1 MSIRAS
7 VSTAKFRLRA
17 GWTSVAIM
25 VALGGAALGVLFMAQ
40 SFSGHG
46 AGALSLSPLQPVGN
60 VLRWTAE
67 RREAS
72 ALQAQALED
81 LLSLL
86 LGAGWIALASALVT
100 IISRAAA
107 QSALRRG
114 DGAVRRAVGAS
125 KGVLRLSLL
134 IEVGVASSLILL
146 AGLGIGFVATRT
158 GVAMWPGSGSA
169 GFSPRVAFLLIT
181 LAVVMGI
188 VLLIGANLRE
198 NIAHQEGGQVPLAL
212 PAGQLGFGFAI
223 LVGGSLVLGRATEIT
238 RIAAR
243 SSGAPGS
250 VIALQVAD
258 SAAKDRSERY
268 RRLLDRLSADESIGT
283 VSLTNAGASAG
294 LGVVDLVTTDC
305 GQCPDGGIILKF
317 HSFDGLHEFVSPDTF
332 ESQGIPVV
340 QGRGFALDDDWD
352 APRVAV
358 VSRHLA
364 YRHFEGGDAV
374 GRDIFVASGWPAR
387 PYKVIGI
394 VEDHASYALGGAGKP
409 LSTVYLSVLQHPP
422 TNTELVVRTPRGRSA
437 PRNLEA
443 QLAGVL
449 GAHSRMG
456 PLVSEEERARHDAAP
471 VQWLAFWFKIAGWA
485 MLGIA
490 VVGTFTILSMW
501 VRSRA
506 AELVLR
512 RSVGAT
518 RLRIT
523 LYVISRTMVV
533 AVGGVG
539 LGLFLFAAIVRPSI
553 ADLFA
558 DLPTWDPGLVNR
570 LALLFV
576 ATALAGSL
584 LPTVKALRKS
594 LH

>member
-1 MSIRAS
+1 
-7 VSTAKFRLRA
+7 
-17 GWTSVAIM
+17 M
-25 VALGGAALGVLFMAQ
+25 VGLGGAALGVLFMAQ

-46 AGALSLSPLQPVGN
+46 AGSTFALSPVPPVGD
-60 VLRWTAE
+60 VLRWTAD
-67 RREAS
+67 RREAG
-72 ALQAQALED
+72 ALQAEALDD
-81 LLSLL
+81 LLKLL
-86 LGAGWIALASALVT
+86 LGAGWVVLASALVT
-100 IISRAAA
+100 IISRAAG

-114 DGAVRRAVGAS
+114 DMAVRRAVGAS
-125 KGVLRLSLL
+125 KGVLRLSLV
-134 IEVGVASSLILL
+134 IEVGLTSLLILF
-146 AGLGIGFVATRT
+146 AGLGIGFVATRA

-169 GFSPRVAFLLIT
+169 SFAPRVVFLLMA
-181 LAVVMGI
+181 LALVMGI
-188 VLLIGANLRE
+188 VLVLGANLRE
-198 NIAHQEGGQVPLAL
+198 NIAHQEEGQVPLAL

-238 RIAAR
+238 RVAGGP
-243 SSGAPGS
+243 SGAPGS
-250 VIALQVAD
+250 VIELEVAD
-258 SAAKDRSERY
+258 SAAKDRSEHY
-268 RRLLDRLSADESIGT
+268 RRLLDSLSTDESIET
-283 VSLTNAGASAG
+283 ASLTNAGAAAG

-305 GQCPDGGIILKF
+305 GQCPDGTIILKF
-317 HSFDGLHEFVSPDTF
+317 HSFDGLHEFISPDTF
-332 ESQGIPVV
+332 EAQGISVV
-340 QGRGFALDDDWD
+340 QGRGFTLDDDWD

-364 YRHFEGGDAV
+364 SRHFEGGDAV

-394 VEDHASYALGGAGKP
+394 VDDHASYALGGAGKP

-422 TNTELVVRTPRGRSA
+422 ANTELVVRPHRGRSV
-437 PRNLEA
+437 PRNLEVR
-443 QLAGVL
+443 LAAVL
-449 GAHSRMG
+449 GPHSRMG
-456 PLVSEEERARHDAAP
+456 PAATEAERARQDAAP
-471 VQWLAFWFKIAGWA
+471 VQWLAFWFKVAGWA

-518 RLRIT
+518 RFRLT
-523 LYVISRTMVV
+523 LYVVNRTMVV

-539 LGLFLFAAIVRPSI
+539 LGIFLFAAIVRPSI

-558 DLPTWDPGLVNR
+558 DLPAWDSGLVIR

-584 LPTVKALRKS
+584 LPTAKALRKS